1 MKQVLLDMHNK
12 NLYEMS
18 SMSRIYS
25 WIISKDVAGIT
36 ANRITLKNVTDN
48 TLLDIKI
55 GEDYTQKQN
64 RERNKELKS
73 VLLKL
78 GYGVTYVLGS
88 YLEGGATKSIENSY
102 IVVNLNDDPM
112 FRENL
117 FKLSE
122 YYNQDSFLFKPKNDE
137 FAYLIGT
144 NKNDYPGYKQT
155 KNIGIF
161 HYGVNATYMSRIGT
175 KGFAATHDLAD
186 KKKDDN
192 PLSDHTPLTFTDR
205 KKLRTIKEA
214 FKCLEIETF
223 DNLQINSKRLCDSSA
238 MHVMESLLNSDNFNP
253 QVDAYW
259 ISPAGDLIEVD
270 DKHISTINKD
280 PSVFGLTHEYIKNLY
295 DKYDEK
301 YNWEGN
307 AREELITNLL
317 KQGWI
322 RIRNYSRLRM
332 PYVSIQC
339 KKLNN
344 RMKDYLYDFA
354 DKVTSTDKK
363 GNWASHKV
371 VLSVFTKFSDDPTE
385 ENDGTQEIT
394 TMRGLGKLLLTEN
407 NKPTHYLK
415 KLNLKK

>member
-12 NLYEMS
+12 SLYEMS

-36 ANRITLKNVTDN
+36 ANKNILKDVTSN
-48 TLLDIKI
+48 TLIDIEI
-55 GEDYTQKQN
+55 GEEYTQKQN

-73 VLLKL
+73 VLLKF

-88 YLEGGATKSIENSY
+88 YLEGGVTKSIENSY
-102 IVVNLNDDPM
+102 IVVNLNDDPK

-122 YYNQDSFLFKPKNDE
+122 YYNQDSFLYKPKDDE

-155 KNIGIF
+155 KNIGLF

-175 KGFAATHDLAD
+175 KGFAATHDLTD
-186 KKKDDN
+186 KSKDDN
-192 PLSDHTPLTFTDR
+192 PLSQHTPLTFADR
-205 KKLRTIKEA
+205 KDLRTIKEA
-214 FKCLEIETF
+214 FKYLEIETF
-223 DNLQINSKRLCDSSA
+223 NNLQINSKRLCDLSA
-238 MHVMESLLNSDNFNP
+238 MSVMESLLKFDKFNP
-253 QVDAYW
+253 QIDAYW
-259 ISPAGDLIEVD
+259 ISPSGDLIEVD
-270 DKHISTINKD
+270 DKHISTIKQN
-280 PSVFGLTHEYIKNLY
+280 PEIFGLTYDYIKGLY
-295 DKYDEK
+295 DKYGER
-301 YNWEGN
+301 YNWEGK

-317 KQGWI
+317 KRGWI
-322 RIRNYSRLRM
+322 RIRNYSRVKM

-339 KKLNN
+339 KTLNN

-354 DKVTSTDKK
+354 DKVTSNDKN

-371 VLSVFTKFSDDPTE
+371 VLSVFNKFSDDPSE
-385 ENDGTQEIT
+385 ENDGTQEII

-407 NKPTHYLK
+407 NKPTYFLN